1 MQEISEL
8 VVQTKELQK
17 SSKEE
22 NALRVYRHDADQ
34 RLCDNEVKISLKIS
48 KKEVWCLYR
57 SLE

>member
-22 NALRVYRHDADQ
+22 NALKSVS
-34 RLCDNEVKISLKIS
+34 V
-48 KKEVWCLYR
+48 
-57 SLE
+57 